1 MARTEGG
8 RDRASKMGDDDDDS
22 NGDDGHLRADDGDDD
37 DNDDDSEG
45 GGGLRDNDDEEGKRA
60 GTGWIA
66 DRRRRVHAHHISH
79 CLRKSSLFEESTIYF
94 FLLCL
99 FIVKQ
104 VSA

>member
-22 NGDDGHLRADDGDDD
+22 NGDDGHLRADD
-37 DNDDDSEG
+37 DNDDDSKG
-45 GGGLRDNDDEEGKRA
+45 GGGLQDNDDEEGKRA